1 MAPKALGTQ
10 LISVIYAGMRYLSF
24 LLIACLAVA
33 CTSVTYAPSAIAA
46 EHPEA
51 RPFDPDPSLV
61 AQDAVDEALADSA
74 LSGKHAVIV
83 MGANW
88 CHDSRALA
96 GWFETPRFE
105 AMLQDNYTVR
115 YIDVGQKDRNIDV
128 AQRFGL
134 DEIVGTPTIIVTNT
148 LGVVLNLDTAPT
160 WRNAASRAEDEIFDY
175 FVELAPK

>member
-1 MAPKALGTQ
+1 
-10 LISVIYAGMRYLSF
+10 MRYLSF
-24 LLIACLAVA
+24 LLIACLAVS
-33 CTSVTYAPSAIAA
+33 CTSVTHVATAVAA

-51 RPFDPDPSLV
+51 RPFDPEPALA
-61 AQDAVDEALADSA
+61 AQEAVDTALADAA
-74 LSGKHAVIV
+74 LSGKHAIIV

-96 GWFETPRFE
+96 GWFQTPRFE
-105 AMLQDNYTVR
+105 TMLQDNYIVR

-148 LGVVLNLDTAPT
+148 HGDVLNLETAPT
-160 WRNAASRAEDEIFDY
+160 WRNAASRTEDEIFDY
-175 FVELAPK
+175 FIELAP